1 MAETGEAKEHSEGMG
16 TIPNP
21 IFPLALNV
29 FVQMPQTSMLGHMAF
44 IYCFSFSLKI
54 IFFLIFLFYF
64 LSVLFYLTLDNMC
77 SLPKTRYKKDNKNY
91 CGHVG
96 IFPSRL
102 FTMNVHVF
110 EKQSHNIHNM
120 QS

>member
-1 MAETGEAKEHSEGMG
+1 
-16 TIPNP
+16 
-21 IFPLALNV
+21 
-29 FVQMPQTSMLGHMAF
+29 
-44 IYCFSFSLKI
+44 
-54 IFFLIFLFYF
+54 
-64 LSVLFYLTLDNMC
+64 MC
-77 SLPKTRYKKDNKNY
+77 SLPKKRYKEDNKNY

-120 QS
+120 QSQLKHFFFKLHMSWGARAAQSVQHRTLEFSSGHDRMSPM